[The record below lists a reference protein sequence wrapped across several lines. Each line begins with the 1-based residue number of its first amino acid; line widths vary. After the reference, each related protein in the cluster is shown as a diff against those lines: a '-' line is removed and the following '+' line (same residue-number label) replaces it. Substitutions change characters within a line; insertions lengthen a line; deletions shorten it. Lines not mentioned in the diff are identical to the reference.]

1 MYESYYRFVK
11 SPFRLVADPSMLFVS
26 ESAREGLTRL
36 EYAVRDG
43 KGIVVMTGEVG
54 TGKTTLVNRC
64 LDEARGDVRTAYLF
78 NPSLSGAQ
86 LLRAL
91 ADELHCQV
99 QGESKLELT
108 RALYDDLLRH
118 RQAGRR
124 TVLFVDEAQVL
135 SPEALEELRLLTN
148 LETRHEK
155 LLHIVLV
162 AQPELLALLESHSLR
177 QLRQRVE
184 LFIHLGPLTREE
196 TGQYIAHRLNMAN
209 PGRPVAFTSEA
220 ALVIHRLTRGVPR
233 DINKICDASLLIAF
247 VEETGTVTTKHVREA
262 MRTVDAR
269 EMGLRLRGTRPSGPW
284 QRLWVGAGAV
294 VGIGAVVFATY
305 MGTRPARSNVGRSP
319 SLAGIASAA
328 SAEQPT
334 PQTMQPSTQGMQPA
348 ANAKILVHLAS
359 YQERREAEDFARSLK
374 LPPGR
379 RLYLQSALS
388 HGREWT
394 RVLVGDFTDAAEAGE
409 FARDGLAKR
418 DYAYAQA
425 VRVPANGLEIWESP

>member
-1 MYESYYRFVK
+1 MYESYFRFVK

-26 ESAREGLTRL
+26 ASAREGLTRL

-64 LDEARGDVRTAYLF
+64 LDQARGDVRTAYLF

-91 ADELHCQV
+91 ADELQCEVH
-99 QGESKLELT
+99 GESKLELT

-162 AQPELLALLESHSLR
+162 AQPELLSLLESHSLR

-184 LFIHLGPLTREE
+184 LFIHLGPMSREE
-196 TGQYIAHRLNMAN
+196 TGQYIAHRLRVAN

-233 DINKICDASLLIAF
+233 DINKICDAALLIAF

-269 EMGLRLRGTRPSGPW
+269 EMGLRLRGTRSSGPW

-294 VGIGAVVFATY
+294 VVIVAVVLAAY
-305 MGTRPARSNVGRSP
+305 IGTRPARSNGGRSP
-319 SLAGIASAA
+319 SLAGIASPA
-328 SAEQPT
+328 SAEQPAA
-334 PQTMQPSTQGMQPA
+334 QEMQPA
-348 ANAKILVHLAS
+348 SNAKILVHLAS
-359 YQERREAEDFARSLK
+359 YQDRREAEDFARSLR

-379 RLYLQSALS
+379 QLYLQNALS
-388 HGREWT
+388 RGREWT
-394 RVLVGDFTDAAEAGE
+394 RVLVGDFTGAAEAGE

-418 DYAYAQA
+418 DYAYAQP
-425 VRVPANGLEIWESP
+425 VRVPDDGIEIWGSP

>member
-26 ESAREGLTRL
+26 ASAREGLSRL

-64 LDEARGDVRTAYLF
+64 LDQARGDVRTAYLF

-91 ADELHCQV
+91 ADELHCEV

-162 AQPELLALLESHSLR
+162 AQPELLAHLESHSLR

-184 LFIHLGPLTREE
+184 LFIQLGPMSREE
-196 TGQYIAHRLNMAN
+196 TGQYIEHRLRVAN
-209 PGRPVAFTSEA
+209 PGQPVAFTSEA

-233 DINKICDASLLIAF
+233 DINKICDAALLVAF

-262 MRTVDAR
+262 MRTIDAR
-269 EMGLRLRGTRPSGPW
+269 EMGLRLRGTRPLGPW

-294 VGIGAVVFATY
+294 VGIAAVTLAAFTGSRPSRSSA
-305 MGTRPARSNVGRSP
+305 GTSP
-319 SLAGIASAA
+319 SLAGIASATPA
-328 SAEQPT
+328 VPPRPAE
-334 PQTMQPSTQGMQPA
+334 
-348 ANAKILVHLAS
+348 KILVHLAS
-359 YQERREAEDFARSLK
+359 YQERREAEAFAHTLR

-379 RLYLQSALS
+379 QLYLQSALS
-388 HGREWT
+388 RGREWT
-394 RVLVGDFTDAAEAGE
+394 RVLVGDFTDAANAGD
-409 FARDGLAKR
+409 FARAELAKR
-418 DYAYAQA
+418 TYAYAQP
-425 VRVPANGLEIWESP
+425 VRVPPDGLERWEAP

>member
-64 LDEARGDVRTAYLF
+64 LDQARGDVRTAYLF

-91 ADELHCQV
+91 ADELHV
-99 QGESKLELT
+99 EVRGESKLELT

-135 SPEALEELRLLTN
+135 SAEALEELRLLTN

-162 AQPELLALLESHSLR
+162 AQPELLSHLESHSLR

-184 LFIHLGPLTREE
+184 LFIHLGPMTREE
-196 TGQYIAHRLNMAN
+196 TGQYIAHRLHVAN
-209 PGRPVAFTSEA
+209 PGQPVAFTPEA
-220 ALVIHRLTRGVPR
+220 AQVIHRLTRGVPR
-233 DINKICDASLLIAF
+233 DINKICDAALLIAF
-247 VEETGTVTTKHVREA
+247 VEETATVTTKHVQEA
-262 MRTVDAR
+262 MRTIDAR

-294 VGIGAVVFATY
+294 VGIAAVALGAYTATRPSRSNA
-305 MGTRPARSNVGRSP
+305 GTRP
-319 SLAGIASAA
+319 SLAGMAP
-328 SAEQPT
+328 PT
-334 PQTMQPSTQGMQPA
+334 ATAQTLQSE
-348 ANAKILVHLAS
+348 KILVHLAS
-359 YQERREAEDFARSLK
+359 YLQRGEAESFARSLQ

-379 RLYLQSALS
+379 QLYLQSALS
-388 HGREWT
+388 RGREWT
-394 RVLVGDFTDAAEAGE
+394 RVLVGDFTDAAQAAD
-409 FARDGLAKR
+409 FARAELAKQSCT
-418 DYAYAQA
+418 YAQP
-425 VRVPANGLEIWESP
+425 VRVPADGLEPWGSP